1 MAAEG
6 VDEQL
11 AQLQREI
18 SNLTAKIDREEGK
31 PKSERDPTDLA
42 AWRKEK
48 EQLRKKDEQ
57 LRDERLLLLQRQ
69 QHSPAA
75 RSSDLAIQRIE
86 KKLNIMDGRQVS
98 IEGK

>member
-1 MAAEG
+1 

-11 AQLQREI
+11 ARLQCEI
-18 SNLTAKIDREEGK
+18 DKLTGKINLEEVK
-31 PKSERDPTDLA
+31 PKSDLDHTGLA

-48 EQLRKKDEQ
+48 EQ

>member
-18 SNLTAKIDREEGK
+18 SSLTAKIDREEGK

-42 AWRKEK
+42 AWRKRE
-48 EQLRKKDEQ
+48 EQ